1 MSSNLSRIRRVER
14 STHLLVQRPASS
26 DNRAHHDEGDNSA
39 EDSEVE
45 NVVIVASL
53 LLSFFFHLSG
63 ILKSSNASFNV
74 AYLVGENR
82 DEVIIIHNG
91 YDSSV

>member
-1 MSSNLSRIRRVER
+1 MER
-14 STHLLVQRPASS
+14 STHLLVQRSASS

-39 EDSEVE
+39 EDPEVE

-53 LLSFFFHLSG
+53 LSSFFFHLSG

-74 AYLVGENR
+74 ANLVGENR
-82 DEVIIIHNG
+82 DEIIVTHDG
-91 YDSSV
+91 TVK